1 MLERFGHVR
10 APYFRLQGAKAGARH
25 TVSVELQLPLEIEL
39 VRRPRRSAS
48 ALPHVLLLSRL
59 KRIVVLHGRDI
70 GGQVTK
76 GEEVH
81 LGRQLNQA
89 ISDPGSFQKSKCVVA
104 AGLIRSL
111 EDLTNHFVSRDL
123 DVKWVGSV
131 CHTSKADT
139 EDTTGCSRIHPEHP

>member
-48 ALPHVLLLSRL
+48 ALLLSRL
-59 KRIVVLHGRDI
+59 KRTVVLHGRDI

>member
-1 MLERFGHVR
+1 MLERFGHLR

-48 ALPHVLLLSRL
+48 ALLLSRL